1 MGNRIPHVGSA
12 TVGSATVG
20 SATVGSVGSCYVKP
34 KLLFSEGSFLEKE
47 ERDLTKED
55 TWNGHESVAPT
66 VALRQMQTIKAVIV
80 GDVGA
85 GKTSLLMSA
94 FGEDTQDMPF
104 LPVCK
109 TKPSP
114 SGVRRMIRT
123 CMQTIFDMQSLN
135 LFVQGNPVSL
145 ALWDTAGAEDYGA
158 FALHAAWNG
167 RSRM

>member
-1 MGNRIPHVGSA
+1 MNVSQ
-12 TVGSATVG
+12 
-20 SATVGSVGSCYVKP
+20 
-34 KLLFSEGSFLEKE
+34 
-47 ERDLTKED
+47 DLITKD

-109 TKPSP
+109 TKHSP